1 MEVLSGKRGFLRQES
16 PDEGGRHGP
25 ERHFIVHFIGDNVC
39 IISKVL
45 LNLQD
50 MTAQELQ
57 SLKNKFD
64 IIGNDPALN
73 RALEIAV
80 AVAPTDL
87 TVLISGESG
96 VGKENIPKI
105 IHQNSLRR
113 TGKYFA
119 INCGAIPEGTID
131 SELFGHEKGSF
142 TGANEMRRGYFE
154 EADGGTLFLDEI
166 GELPLPSQAKLL
178 RVLQSGEFI
187 RVGSSKVLKTDVRV
201 VAATNVNLKYAVAR
215 GKFREDLYYRLNAVS
230 VFMPALRE
238 RKDDIHLL
246 FRKFASDF
254 AARYNM
260 VKIALTDE
268 AVTLLKNYRWPGNI
282 RQLKNVAE
290 TVSAIESVKA
300 KPGSERKEINA
311 ATLSKYIP
319 KDEPNL
325 LPVKAEPAEENFSS
339 SEKEML
345 VRTIYQLRQD
355 VDYLKSVVN
364 DMKNGNESRTAMPLI
379 GSEDRG
385 PRPQDMFQRFEDP
398 EEQQGKEVPKEENL
412 PEEQGPDTLSIERT
426 ELELIRRALDKYHGN
441 RKAAAE
447 ELGISERTLYR
458 KLKSLEKQI

>member
-1 MEVLSGKRGFLRQES
+1 
-16 PDEGGRHGP
+16 
-25 ERHFIVHFIGDNVC
+25 
-39 IISKVL
+39 
-45 LNLQD
+45 
-50 MTAQELQ
+50 MTTQELQ
-57 SLKNKFD
+57 ILKNKFD

-105 IHQNSLRR
+105 IHQFSLRR

-131 SELFGHEKGSF
+131 SELFGHEKGAF

-201 VAATNVNLKYAVAR
+201 VAATNVNLQYAVSR
-215 GKFREDLYYRLNAVS
+215 GKFREDLYYRLNAVP
-230 VFMPALRE
+230 VLMPALRE
-238 RKDDIHLL
+238 RKDDIYLL
-246 FRKFASDF
+246 FRKFAADF
-254 AARYNM
+254 AAKYNM
-260 VKIALTDE
+260 VKISLTED
-268 AVTLLKNYRWPGNI
+268 AVIRLKSYRWPGNI
-282 RQLKNVAE
+282 RQLKNIAE
-290 TVSAIESVKA
+290 TVSAIESVKSR
-300 KPGSERKEINA
+300 PGSEKREINA
-311 ATLSKYIP
+311 ATLEKYIP
-319 KDEPNL
+319 KDDPNL
-325 LPVKAEPAEENFSS
+325 LPVKAELQDDAFSA

-355 VDYLKSVVN
+355 VDYLKSIVA
-364 DMKNGNESRTAMPLI
+364 GNERPVAAEMPLI
-379 GSEDRG
+379 GNLGGRSNVPSGMSGPGPVSPDSVTGNIYSRSEEPD
-385 PRPQDMFQRFEDP
+385 
-398 EEQQGKEVPKEENL
+398 EQQAGVVTNDS
-412 PEEQGPDTLSIERT
+412 GPDDQAASGNLSIERT

-441 RKAAAE
+441 RKLAAE

-458 KLKSLEKQI
+458 KLKSLEK